1 MKIIRLQPS
10 GKDLA
15 VDEGDTVLATLERHG
30 YALPN
35 NCRAGACGEC
45 RCKVLS
51 GTFDQGLV
59 MDMALGEED
68 RAAGYGLMC
77 MAKPISDVLEI
88 EFGTADGQ
96 PKLFPPR
103 ENVYCVVTDKIARTP
118 SIVELRLRPLGEPL
132 RYWPGQ
138 YVTLGDKSRGR
149 PERCYSIAGIPN
161 RENEIVLQVTR
172 VEGGATSMWIH
183 DELKA
188 GQTVAIN
195 GPYGTF
201 IGDPAADT
209 PVLCLASGSGLA
221 PITSLAS
228 AAFLRGGFRQ
238 PATILFSARTR
249 ADVYEEGLFAYLK
262 ARFRNFDFK
271 YTLTG
276 EPNPGGL
283 SGRIPALLP
292 TLYPDLSRHSVYIAG
307 SPGFVE
313 DCTAAVRALGLPE
326 DRLHTE
332 GFYSQVIPETPNQER
347 LIAS

>member
-1 MKIIRLQPS
+1 MKVIRLQPS

-15 VDEGDTVLATLERHG
+15 VHDGETVLATLERNG

-45 RCKVLS
+45 RCKVLT
-51 GTFDQGLV
+51 GEFDQGLV

-68 RAAGYGLMC
+68 RAEGYGLMC

-103 ENVYCVVTDKIARTP
+103 ENVYCVITDKVMRTP
-118 SIVELRLRPLGEPL
+118 SIVEVRLRPLGEPL

-138 YVTLGDKSRGR
+138 YVTLGDRPRGI

-172 VEGGATSMWIH
+172 VDGGATSTWIH
-183 DELKA
+183 DTLKE
-188 GQTVAIN
+188 GDMVPIS

-201 IGDPAADT
+201 IGDPAAET

-249 ADVYEEGLFAYLK
+249 ADVYQTGLFAYLK
-262 ARFRNFDFK
+262 SKFRNFDFK

-276 EPNPGGL
+276 EDNPGGL
-283 SGRIPALLP
+283 TGRLPALLP
-292 TLYPDLSRHSVYIAG
+292 TLYPDLSGYSVYIAG
-307 SPGFVE
+307 NPGFVDACSE
-313 DCTAAVRALGLPE
+313 AARALGLPE

-332 GFYSQVIPETPNQER
+332 GFFSQLIPETPAKDR
-347 LIAS
+347 LLDA